1 MTLMDEAERRRFL
14 DTLRQ
19 DDGFRAEVRREL
31 LTEEL
36 LRLPQTVALLAV

>member
-1 MTLMDEAERRRFL
+1 MTLMDEVQRKCFL

-19 DDGFRAEVRREL
+19 DDGFRDEVRREL

-36 LRLPQTVALLAV
+36 LAMPHAAALLAG